1 MKVWVLEQFGADGYR
16 SVIQVF
22 ASDVDVITYL
32 ELVGKLSIARG
43 VSNGQKQITIKSED
57 YPNTSYRA
65 TEFEV
70 K

>member
-16 SVIQVF
+16 HVIQVF
-22 ASDVDVITYL
+22 ASAEDVIAYL
-32 ELVGKLSIARG
+32 ELVGELSIARG
-43 VSNGQKQITIKSED
+43 VSNGQKQITIKPEN